1 MFEWTINIGTILT
14 VLTILF
20 TGASIY
26 WKYEYNSLRFSSDII
41 ELKTDLKQL
50 NKVIMDLALQTQRL
64 DVIEQTIYEMRHG
77 KGFVKR
83 IPDVKGL
90 D

>member
-1 MFEWTINIGTILT
+1 MFEWTINIGTILI
-14 VLTILF
+14 VLTTLF
-20 TGASIY
+20 TGAGIY
-26 WKYEYNSLRFSSDII
+26 WKYEYNTLRFNSDII
-41 ELKTDLKQL
+41 EIKTDLKQL

-83 IPDVKGL
+83 IPDVTRL